1 MIHNSMNCPFCRLN
15 REEHAFTS
23 SENFMAVY
31 DIAPMLPGH
40 TLIIPNEHIGSLH
53 DLDQDR
59 LSEFFLFA
67 RKVTKGLCDFLNTDA
82 FDWSI
87 QEKEEAG
94 QSVAHLHL
102 HIIPRTKHDL
112 PDPSDWYPMLMEH
125 NRQSVIDSTK
135 RPRFTEAEFKSVT
148 EKLKSIF
155 QSLNKE

>member
-1 MIHNSMNCPFCRLN
+1 MIYNSMNCPFCRLN
-15 REEHAFTS
+15 IKEHAFTNS
-23 SENFMAVY
+23 DNFMAVY

-40 TLIIPNEHIGSLH
+40 TLIIPNEHIESLH
-53 DLDQDR
+53 DLDQDK
-59 LSEFFLFA
+59 LSEFFRFG
-67 RKVTKGLCDFLNTDA
+67 RMVTKGMCDFLNTDA

-102 HIIPRTKHDL
+102 HIIPRTKNDL

-125 NRQSVIDSTK
+125 HKQSVIDSAK
-135 RPRFTEAEFKSVT
+135 RPRFSEAEFQVVT
-148 EKLKSIF
+148 EKLRKKF